1 VGVLLLL
8 TRGLKGGIFMSAE
21 NVREIVTNIY
31 DNISSQSLEKGDVLI
46 NALHAIQDH
55 FGNFIP
61 VEAAEVMK
69 DLTGLPLSRIYE
81 VLTFYTMFST
91 HKRGKYVIRV
101 CKSLPCHVT
110 GGKAVVDSLKNVLE
124 IDFGETTTDGLFTL
138 EETSC
143 LGLCGVSP
151 VMMINDEAY
160 GNLNPERVSEII
172 DGIVSR
178 ERSE

>member
-1 VGVLLLL
+1 MPTEDVRL
-8 TRGLKGGIFMSAE
+8 T
-21 NVREIVTNIY
+21 VTRIY
-31 DNISSQSLEKGDVLI
+31 EDISGQSLEKGDVLI
-46 NALHAIQDH
+46 NTLHAIQDH
-55 FGNFIP
+55 YGNFIP
-61 VEAAEVMK
+61 IEAAEVLK
-69 DLTGLPLSRIYE
+69 ELTGTPLSRIYE

-91 HKRGKYVIRV
+91 HKRGKYVVRV

-110 GGKAVVDSLKNVLE
+110 GGQAVIDSLKNTLE
-124 IDFGETTTDGLFTL
+124 IGFGETTEDGLFTL

-160 GNLNPERVSEII
+160 GNLTPRRVSEII
-172 DGIVSR
+172 REIVSR